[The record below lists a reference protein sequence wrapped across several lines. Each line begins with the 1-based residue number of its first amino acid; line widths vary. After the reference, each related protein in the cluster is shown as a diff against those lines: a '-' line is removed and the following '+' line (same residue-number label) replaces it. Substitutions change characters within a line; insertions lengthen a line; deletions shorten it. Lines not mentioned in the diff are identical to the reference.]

1 MIDLTDGPALLISGE
16 KITASHRARDAYVY
30 VRQSTLLQARVHTES
45 LARQYDLRQRAG
57 LLGWPAHQVVV
68 IDEDLGRS
76 GASAAGR
83 SGFSELVADVGLGR
97 AGIILALEVSRLA
110 RSNADWYQLLDL
122 CALTD
127 TLIADADGIYQ
138 PGSYNDRLILGLKG
152 TMSEAELHLIRSR
165 LTEGL
170 RHKAAR
176 GELRQNLPV
185 GLDYDPAG
193 TVVITA
199 DEAVREAIATVYRRF
214 AGLGSARAV
223 LLSLRGDGL
232 LLPRRTA
239 GSGRITWAQASYPA
253 VHDFLTNPAY
263 AGAFVFGRTRTEK
276 RVDASGRLI
285 TSVRLLPREQWA
297 VLITDHHPGYV
308 SWDTYEATAT
318 RLRAN
323 WRPPRGEGG
332 GPPREGRALLQGLL
346 RCGRCGR
353 IMQTGYSGTA
363 GNSPRYV
370 CARAKQL
377 YAGEHVCQSI
387 GGIRL
392 EQVILAEL
400 FKVLEPASLE
410 ATARAL
416 AEAEDHYRRNLAVFE
431 LAVER
436 ARYDAGRARRQYD
449 AVEPENRL
457 VARTLERAWED
468 KLAAARHAENDL
480 RAQQARRPVSLTS
493 EELAWITTAGADIKA
508 VFHAPETTVPERKQ
522 LLRAVI
528 SEVVVT
534 IHADTRVADLK
545 IIWQGGAATDL
556 AMPMTKKGGRLAKT
570 TSEDIIDLVRRMA
583 VSYDDKTIAAVLG
596 KQHRRTATGLPW
608 TRARVAI
615 LRAQHRIPA
624 FQPKPGNVAPGGDD
638 VLVVTISKAEKI
650 LGVSRV
656 TLYRWLRD
664 GFITGEQLTPGAPW
678 QIRIDQAL
686 RDKIRPEAPD
696 GWLPLDAAAKALG
709 TARQT
714 VLHKVQRGELQA
726 VHVNRGRRKG
736 LRIQV
741 KPDQAGLFDTPDEEK
756 GAVLTMTGRAGDYEV
771 LGPSDPFQ
779 GGQRVLGGGGDRG
792 LFRPPG
798 GERLP
803 RREPGGLA
811 AHPAGGGVAAGDFLG
826 EQDAQDLG
834 GLPSLGAGG
843 CEDVGGG
850 LAQVGQP
857 HPAHQGVELGRER
870 RGGGAGHRALL
881 AGSEKSR

>member
-1 MIDLTDGPALLISGE
+1 MTDLDAGSALLIADG

-30 VRQSTLLQARVHTES
+30 VRQSTLLQVQVHTES
-45 LARQYDLRQRAG
+45 LARQYDLRQRAV

-68 IDEDLGRS
+68 VDEDLGRS

-83 SGFSELVADVGLGR
+83 SGFSELVADVGLGK

-138 PGSYNDRLILGLKG
+138 PGSYNDRLVLGLKG

-176 GELRQNLPV
+176 GELRQHLPV
-185 GLDYDPAG
+185 GLDYDEDG
-193 TVVITA
+193 RVIITA
-199 DEAVREAIATVYRRF
+199 DEAVREAVATVYRRF
-214 AGLGSARAV
+214 AELGSARAV

-232 LLPRRTA
+232 LLPRRCT
-239 GSGRITWAQASYPA
+239 GSRRISWAQASYPA
-253 VHDFLTNPAY
+253 VHDFLSNPAY
-263 AGAFVFGRTRTEK
+263 AGAFVFGRTRIEK
-276 RVDASGRLI
+276 RVDASGKVTAR
-285 TSVRLLPREQWA
+285 VRALPREQWS
-297 VLITDHHPGYV
+297 VLIPDHHPGYV
-308 SWDTYEATAT
+308 SWEDYEANAA

-323 WRPPRGEGG
+323 WRPPRGHGG

-377 YAGEHVCQSI
+377 YAGERTCQSI
-387 GGIRL
+387 GGVKL
-392 EQVILAEL
+392 EQAILAEL

-410 ATARAL
+410 ATATAL
-416 AEAEDHYRRNLAVFE
+416 AQAEDHYRQNLAAFE

-436 ARYDAGRARRQYD
+436 ARYEAGRARRQYD
-449 AVEPENRL
+449 TVEPENRL

-468 KLAAARHAENDL
+468 KLTAVRQTENNL
-480 RAQQARRPVSLTS
+480 RAQQARKPVTLTAG
-493 EELAWITTAGADIKA
+493 ELAWITIAGADIKA
-508 VFHAPETTVPERKQ
+508 VFHAPATTIIERKQ

-528 SEVVVT
+528 SEIAVT
-534 IHADTRVADLK
+534 VHADTRIADLK
-545 IIWQGGAATDL
+545 IIWQGGAATGL
-556 AMPMTKKGGRLAKT
+556 AMSMNKTGGRLTKG
-570 TSEDIIDLVRRMA
+570 TSEDTINLVTRLADR
-583 VSYDDKTIAAVLG
+583 YDDKTIAAILA
-596 KQHRRTATGLPW
+596 KQRRRTATGLPW

-624 FQPKPGNVAPGGDD
+624 CQQRPANVTPGGDD
-638 VLVVTISKAEKI
+638 VLVVPICTAEKI
-650 LGVSRV
+650 LRVSRH

-664 GFITGEQLTPGAPW
+664 GFITGEQMTPGAPW

-686 RDKIRPEAPD
+686 RDKIRPEVPE
-696 GWLPLDAAAKALG
+696 GWLTLDAAATALG
-709 TARQT
+709 IARQT

-726 VHVNRGRRKG
+726 VHVNQGRRKG

-741 KPDQAGLFDTPDEEK
+741 KHDQPGLFSTP
-756 GAVLTMTGRAGDYEV
+756 
-771 LGPSDPFQ
+771 
-779 GGQRVLGGGGDRG
+779 
-792 LFRPPG
+792 
-798 GERLP
+798 
-803 RREPGGLA
+803 
-811 AHPAGGGVAAGDFLG
+811 
-826 EQDAQDLG
+826 
-834 GLPSLGAGG
+834 
-843 CEDVGGG
+843 
-850 LAQVGQP
+850 
-857 HPAHQGVELGRER
+857 
-870 RGGGAGHRALL
+870 
-881 AGSEKSR
+881 